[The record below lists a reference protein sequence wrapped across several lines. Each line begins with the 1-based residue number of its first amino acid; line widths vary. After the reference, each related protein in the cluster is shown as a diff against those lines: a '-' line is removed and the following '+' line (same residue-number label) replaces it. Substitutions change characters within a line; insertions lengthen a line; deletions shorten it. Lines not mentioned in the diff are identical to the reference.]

1 MMASGNRN
9 KGKTSRSPAMRRGR
23 GRNADTPSEIPLL
36 GWKDIFYRVYQSL
49 EQDRIML
56 IAAGSAFYL
65 LLSLFP
71 ALTAFVSL
79 YGFLADR
86 TAIAGN
92 TSLLVGILPN
102 DAIALIRA
110 QLDALAVQDV
120 KVLSLGFLFGLL
132 VTLWSANNGIKAIF
146 EALNVAYGENET
158 RSFLKLNLI
167 SFIFTLGGIFFGIFL
182 ILALSAVPHLLAA
195 AGLEGWSAALVG
207 MVRWPLIAA
216 VIVVAISVVYR
227 FGPDREHAKWRWL
240 SWGAVVAALVGIV
253 ASAGFTAYLAN
264 FADYNATYGALGAVA
279 GLMMWMWISLII
291 LILGAELNAEL
302 EHQTAI
308 DSTTGDPLPM
318 GERGAVVADTLGEAA
333 PES

>member
-1 MMASGNRN
+1 ME
-9 KGKTSRSPAMRRGR
+9 RGR
-23 GRNADTPSEIPLL
+23 GRNADTPSKVPLL
-36 GWKDIFYRVYQSL
+36 GWKDIFYRIYQSL

-92 TSLLVGILPN
+92 TSLLIGILPN

-110 QLDALAVQDV
+110 QLDALAVQDL

-167 SFIFTLGGIFFGIFL
+167 SFIFTLGGIFFGIVF

-195 AGLEGWSAALVG
+195 TGLEGWSAALVG
-207 MVRWPLIAA
+207 MVRWPMIAA

-253 ASAGFTAYLAN
+253 ASVGFTAYLAN

-308 DSTTGDPLPM
+308 DSTTGDPVPM